1 MLNLREKF
9 IPERYEKTTKN
20 ADLSILP
27 KFAVMATTREENSPF
42 IHVWSAKKILLM
54 GITLHK
60 IDLTYL

>member
-27 KFAVMATTREENSPF
+27 KLAVMATTREENSPF
-42 IHVWSAKKILLM
+42 IHVWSAKKN
-54 GITLHK
+54 ITDGNY
-60 IDLTYL
+60 ITQN